1 MNVLTF
7 TGNIGRDCEVRK
19 AGTSTVATFPV
30 AITSG
35 YGERKKTTWVRCS
48 LWGKRAEGGLI
59 KWLIKGQA
67 VAVSG
72 EMSLNEYQAKDGTT
86 KSNVEL
92 NVSEVDL
99 IGGAPGTAQPIPQ
112 PTPQPAHQPAA
123 QPIHL
128 EDLPF

>member
-1 MNVLTF
+1 
-7 TGNIGRDCEVRK
+7 
-19 AGTSTVATFPV
+19 
-30 AITSG
+30 
-35 YGERKKTTWVRCS
+35 
-48 LWGKRAEGGLI
+48 
-59 KWLIKGQA
+59 
-67 VAVSG
+67 
-72 EMSLNEYQAKDGTT
+72 MSLNEYQAKDGTT